1 MSPTIDSCRLLHVD
15 DDPSILSL
23 TEAFLDREL
32 DCAVTTVTETSVEA
46 ALDRLAADEIDCI
59 VSDYDM
65 PEMDGLAFFE
75 ALRDREVDA
84 PFVLY
89 TGKGSEEIASQ
100 ALNAGVTGYFQ
111 KGGPEQLRRLANRV
125 RQAIEESRTRTV
137 ADRYSTVMEALGYPI
152 YVVDET
158 GHFEFVN
165 EPFAELTGYD
175 VSTIVGSKP
184 GLIKDDDAV
193 ARAADEL
200 GSILSSEG
208 PSISRFEV
216 DIVPKE
222 GEPIRCRDHMAA
234 LPYEGESFEGSV
246 GILRDISTE
255 RRQARKLDYR
265 TRAMDEAPVGI
276 TMSDPAQPDNPLRYV
291 NDRFVEMT
299 GYDRAATLGRNC
311 RFLQGAETTDE
322 RIDELRAAIAAGD
335 PVTTTLRNY
344 RRDGEVFWNRVSL
357 TPLRDEDGEID
368 RWVGFQEDV
377 TAHKRYQRRLERQNA
392 RLERFAG
399 VLSHDLRNPLTVAKG
414 RLDVARDE
422 VTRDE
427 AARDDLDAVADA
439 HGRIETLIDDLLAL
453 VRGDDIDTEPVSLA
467 TVAQTC
473 WTGLDTGTAA
483 LRIET
488 DRTLLAE
495 SRRFERLL
503 TNLLGNAVE
512 RSSTGSQPSAG
523 DIVEHGST
531 SPPSQAPEDAVEHGS
546 TSPPSQ
552 APEDA
557 VEHGSTSPPSQAP
570 EDAVEHGSTSPPS
583 QAPED
588 AVEHGSTTSRSPDA
602 SGDGGSGAR
611 ITVGGMAGGFYVAAD
626 GPGVESANRERLFEL
641 GYADGDGTGFGLSIV
656 EEFAVAHGWTVGV
669 TTSET
674 GGARFEVVGVDTA

>member
-1 MSPTIDSCRLLHVD
+1 MSPTIDSYRLLHVD

-46 ALDRLAADEIDCI
+46 ALDRLAADEVDCI

-125 RQAIEESRTRTV
+125 RQAVEESRTRTV

-193 ARAADEL
+193 VRAADEL

-255 RRQARKLDYR
+255 RRRARELDYR

-299 GYDRAATLGRNC
+299 GYDREATLGRNC

-322 RIDELRAAIAAGD
+322 RIDELRAAIAAGE

-357 TPLRDEDGEID
+357 TPLRDEDGGID

-422 VTRDE
+422 VDN
-427 AARDDLDAVADA
+427 DDLDAVADA

-467 TVAQTC
+467 TVVETC
-473 WTGLDTGTAA
+473 WAGLDTGAA
-483 LRIET
+483 TLRIET

-503 TNLLGNAVE
+503 TNLLGN
-512 RSSTGSQPSAG
+512 
-523 DIVEHGST
+523 IVNHGST
-531 SPPSQAPEDAVEHGS
+531 NPPSQAPEDAVELRSTGS
-546 TSPPSQ
+546 QPS
-552 APEDA
+552 ADDT
-557 VEHGSTSPPSQAP
+557 VEHGSTSPPS
-570 EDAVEHGSTSPPS
+570 
-583 QAPED
+583 
-588 AVEHGSTTSRSPDA
+588 RDA
-602 SGDGGSGAR
+602 SGDDSPGAR
-611 ITVGGMAGGFYVAAD
+611 VTVGDLDDGFYVAAD

-641 GYADGDGTGFGLSIV
+641 GYADGDGPGFGLSIV

-669 TTSET
+669 TTSEA
-674 GGARFEVVGVDTA
+674 GGARFDVVGVDTA

>member
-1 MSPTIDSCRLLHVD
+1 MSPAIDSCRLLHVD

-32 DCAVTTVTETSVEA
+32 DCTVTTVTSVEA
-46 ALDRLAADEIDCI
+46 ALDRLAADDVDCI

-75 ALRDREVDA
+75 TLRDREVDA

-125 RQAIEESRTRTV
+125 RQAVEESRTRTV
-137 ADRYSTVMEALGYPI
+137 ADRYSTVMAALGYPI

-175 VSTIVGSKP
+175 VSTVVGSKP
-184 GLIKDDDAV
+184 GLVKDDDAV

-234 LPYEGESFEGSV
+234 LPYEGDSFEGSV

-255 RRQARKLDYR
+255 RRRARELGYR

-276 TMSDPAQPDNPLRYV
+276 TMSNPDRPGTPLIYV

-299 GYDRAATLGRNC
+299 GYDREAMLGRDC
-311 RFLQGAETTDE
+311 LFLQGAETTDE
-322 RIDELRAAIAAGD
+322 RIDELRAALAAGD
-335 PVTTTLRNY
+335 PVTATLRNY
-344 RRDGEVFWNRVSL
+344 RRDGEKFWNRLSL
-357 TPLRDEDGEID
+357 APLEDEGGNVA

-392 RLERFAG
+392 RLERTAG

-422 VTRDE
+422 VDS
-427 AARDDLDAVADA
+427 DDLDAVADA
-439 HGRIETLIDDLLAL
+439 HGRIEALVDDLLAL
-453 VRGDDIDTEPVSLA
+453 VRNDDDIDTEPVSLA
-467 TVAQTC
+467 TVAETC
-473 WTGLDTGTAA
+473 WAGLDTGTAT

-495 SRRFERLL
+495 PGRFERLL
-503 TNLLGNAVE
+503 THLLGNAVE
-512 RSSTGSQPSAG
+512 HDSTGSQPSA
-523 DIVEHGST
+523 DN
-531 SPPSQAPEDAVEHGS
+531 AVD
-546 TSPPSQ
+546 P
-552 APEDA
+552 
-557 VEHGSTSPPSQAP
+557 
-570 EDAVEHGSTSPPS
+570 
-583 QAPED
+583 
-588 AVEHGSTTSRSPDA
+588 
-602 SGDGGSGAR
+602 SGDGGPSAR
-611 ITVGGMAGGFYVAAD
+611 ITVGGMPDGFYVADD
-626 GPGVESANRERLFEL
+626 GPGVESAKRERIVEL
-641 GYADGDGTGFGLSIV
+641 GGSDGDGAGFGLSIV
-656 EEFAVAHGWTVGV
+656 EEFAGAHDWTVGV

>member
-46 ALDRLAADEIDCI
+46 ALDRLAADEVDCI

-193 ARAADEL
+193 VRAADEL

-255 RRQARKLDYR
+255 RRRARELDYR

-299 GYDRAATLGRNC
+299 GYDREATLGRNC

-322 RIDELRAAIAAGD
+322 RIDELRAAIAAGE

-344 RRDGEVFWNRVSL
+344 RRDGEEFWNRVSL
-357 TPLRDEDGEID
+357 TPLRDEDGGID

-422 VTRDE
+422 VDN
-427 AARDDLDAVADA
+427 DDLDAVADA

-453 VRGDDIDTEPVSLA
+453 VRGDDDIDTEPVSLA
-467 TVAQTC
+467 TVAETC
-473 WTGLDTGTAA
+473 WTGLDTGTAT

-495 SRRFERLL
+495 SSRFERLL

-512 RSSTGSQPSAG
+512 LR
-523 DIVEHGST
+523 
-531 SPPSQAPEDAVEHGS
+531 
-546 TSPPSQ
+546 
-552 APEDA
+552 
-557 VEHGSTSPPSQAP
+557 
-570 EDAVEHGSTSPPS
+570 
-583 QAPED
+583 
-588 AVEHGSTTSRSPDA
+588 STTSRSPDA
-602 SGDGGSGAR
+602 SGDGSPGAR
-611 ITVGGMAGGFYVAAD
+611 VTVGDLPDGFYVADD
-626 GPGVESANRERLFEL
+626 GPGVESATRERIFEL
-641 GYADGDGTGFGLSIV
+641 GYAEGPGFGLSIV

>member
-46 ALDRLAADEIDCI
+46 ALDRLSADEVDCI

-75 ALRDREVDA
+75 TLRDREVDA

-125 RQAIEESRTRTV
+125 RQAVEESRTRTV

-193 ARAADEL
+193 VRAADEL

-255 RRQARKLDYR
+255 RRRARKLDYR

-276 TMSDPAQPDNPLRYV
+276 TMSDPAQPDNPLLYV

-299 GYDRAATLGRNC
+299 GYDREATLGRNC

-322 RIDELRAAIAAGD
+322 RIDELRAAIAAGE

-344 RRDGEVFWNRVSL
+344 RRDGEEFWNRVSL

-414 RLDVARDE
+414 RLDVARGE
-422 VTRDE
+422 VDN
-427 AARDDLDAVADA
+427 DDLDAVADA

-467 TVAQTC
+467 TVAETC
-473 WTGLDTGTAA
+473 WTDLDTGAA
-483 LRIET
+483 TLRIET

-512 RSSTGSQPSAG
+512 LRSTGSQPSA
-523 DIVEHGST
+523 DDTVEHGAT
-531 SPPSQAPEDAVEHGS
+531 SPPS
-546 TSPPSQ
+546 
-552 APEDA
+552 
-557 VEHGSTSPPSQAP
+557 
-570 EDAVEHGSTSPPS
+570 
-583 QAPED
+583 
-588 AVEHGSTTSRSPDA
+588 RDA
-602 SGDGGSGAR
+602 SGDDSPGAR
-611 ITVGGMAGGFYVAAD
+611 VTVGDLDDGFYVAAD
-626 GPGVESANRERLFEL
+626 GQGVESATRERIFEL
-641 GYADGDGTGFGLSIV
+641 GCSDGDGPGFGLSIV

-674 GGARFEVVGVDTA
+674 GGARFDVVGIDTA

>member
-175 VSTIVGSKP
+175 VSTIVGNKP

-193 ARAADEL
+193 VRAADEL

-255 RRQARKLDYR
+255 RRRARKLDYR

-276 TMSDPAQPDNPLRYV
+276 TMSDPAQPDNPLLYV

-299 GYDRAATLGRNC
+299 GYDREATLGRNC

-322 RIDELRAAIAAGD
+322 RIDELRAAIAAGE

-344 RRDGEVFWNRVSL
+344 RRDGEEFWNRVSL
-357 TPLRDEDGEID
+357 TPLKDEDGEVD

-422 VTRDE
+422 VDN
-427 AARDDLDAVADA
+427 DDLDAVADA

-467 TVAQTC
+467 TVVETC
-473 WTGLDTGTAA
+473 WADLDTGAA
-483 LRIET
+483 TLRIET

-503 TNLLGNAVE
+503 TNLLGN
-512 RSSTGSQPSAG
+512 
-523 DIVEHGST
+523 IVKHGST
-531 SPPSQAPEDAVEHGS
+531 NPPSRDP
-546 TSPPSQ
+546 
-552 APEDA
+552 
-557 VEHGSTSPPSQAP
+557 
-570 EDAVEHGSTSPPS
+570 
-583 QAPED
+583 
-588 AVEHGSTTSRSPDA
+588 
-602 SGDGGSGAR
+602 SGDDGPGAR
-611 ITVGGMAGGFYVAAD
+611 VTVGDLDDGFYVAVD
-626 GPGVESANRERLFEL
+626 GPGVESTNRERIFEL
-641 GYADGDGTGFGLSIV
+641 GYADGDGPGFGLSIV

-669 TTSET
+669 TTSEA
-674 GGARFEVVGVDTA
+674 GGARFDVVGVDTA